1 MYKRTIDN
9 NTLGD
14 LTPKDDLDVSTYKER
29 LDNAINNEDLNVGI
43 IGPYGIGKSSILK
56 SYLKQRENE
65 YPFFVNSIIY

>member
-1 MYKRTIDN
+1 MYKRNIGN

-14 LTPKDDLDVSTYKER
+14 LTPKDDLDVPTYKER
-29 LDNAINNEDLNVGI
+29 LDNAINNDDLNIGI

-65 YPFFVNSIIY
+65 YILFYKTL